1 MILDKR
7 ITIIESIDDSRL
19 APFWNLRE
27 RTLRGESIFMAEGA
41 LVVERLLRSP
51 YGVDSILTT
60 RKETGVER
68 SLELVP
74 EGVPIYYIDERAAA
88 NKLLGFEFHQGILAL
103 GRRVALP
110 TLTQGLESFFEKE
123 SSRSGNHSW
132 VVLPD
137 ATKPDNLGLAFR
149 CAAALGAEA
158 SFWESAVAILF
169 PDARFAFQWAGFYRS
184 RSIGRSI

>member
-74 EGVPIYYIDERAAA
+74 DRVFPGIMLRQYIGSHHRGQSKGD
-88 NKLLGFEFHQGILAL
+88 K
-103 GRRVALP
+103 
-110 TLTQGLESFFEKE
+110 
-123 SSRSGNHSW
+123 
-132 VVLPD
+132 D
-137 ATKPDNLGLAFR
+137 
-149 CAAALGAEA
+149 
-158 SFWESAVAILF
+158 
-169 PDARFAFQWAGFYRS
+169 
-184 RSIGRSI
+184 